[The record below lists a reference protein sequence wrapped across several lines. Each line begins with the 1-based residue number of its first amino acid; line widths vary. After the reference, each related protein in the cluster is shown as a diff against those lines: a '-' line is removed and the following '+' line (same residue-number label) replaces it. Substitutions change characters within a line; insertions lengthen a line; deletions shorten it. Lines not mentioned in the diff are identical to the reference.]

1 MAKQLISDTSAHI
14 ISEKRIRELEG
25 EMANLKEDIEGLRT
39 QLAQMAEFVTRQQ
52 AINAALVENV
62 EELEDL
68 FDIEQ
73 AKTEME
79 RTGEKPIPLVQIKA
93 ELGM

>member
-79 RTGEKPIPLVQIKA
+79 RTGEKPIPLLQIKA